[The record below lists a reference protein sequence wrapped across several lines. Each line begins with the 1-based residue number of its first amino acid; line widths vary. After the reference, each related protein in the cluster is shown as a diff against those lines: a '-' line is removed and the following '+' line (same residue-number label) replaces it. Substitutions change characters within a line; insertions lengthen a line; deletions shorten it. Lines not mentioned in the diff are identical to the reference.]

1 MLSLELEMI
10 LKAAVREARERN
22 HEFVMPEHILFS
34 ILHNENGRDLIY
46 GCGGDVEI
54 LKEDLNEFFETK
66 VEPLPSQNPLEP
78 QQSIGFQRVLQKAIL
93 HAQRAEKPKV
103 EAGDVLAAMINEP
116 NSFAAFFLQ
125 RQGISRL
132 DILNYISHGVIKD
145 FDPLEEMPL
154 EPETRERP
162 RKKKKSAL
170 DLYATD
176 LLQKAAEGRIDPL
189 IGRTDELERA
199 MHVLCRRTKNNPI
212 FVGDSGVGKT
222 AITEGLALK
231 IYNGEVPDILSG
243 AHIYAL
249 DMGALLAGTRFRGDF
264 EQRLK
269 AVINELQRIP
279 DAILFIDE
287 IHTVVGAGSTIG
299 SSMDASNILKPLLAS
314 GELRCIGST
323 TYEEYKNWFEKDHA
337 LTRRFQ
343 KIEISEPSINESIRI
358 LNGLKSRYEKYHG
371 IKYTQPAIVAAVEL
385 SAKFINDRRLPD
397 KAIDVIDEA
406 GASFK
411 IHSEKKRRKTVTEH
425 DVEKIVSR
433 IAKIPTKTAS
443 MSDKEQLR
451 FLEFNLKD
459 RLFGQ
464 DNAIEQLV
472 TAIKRNR
479 AGLGQHDKPIGSFLF
494 AGPTGVGKTEISKQ
508 LALLLGIHFERF
520 DMSEYMEKHAVSR
533 LIGAPPGYVGFEQGG
548 LLTDAIRKHPYS
560 VLLLD
565 EIEKAHEDLF
575 NILLQVMD
583 HGTLTD
589 NTGRRADFR
598 NVILIMT
605 SNAGAKDGASR
616 PIGFGEPQSSKQT
629 KAIERYFSPEFR
641 NRLDATIY
649 FNHLD
654 LDIVEK
660 IVVKFIRELEE
671 QLAEKRIRIQL
682 SDTARR
688 WLAEKGY
695 DTVYGARP
703 LGRLIQERIKNQ
715 IADEILF
722 GKLQKG
728 GTVKISLAKDELAFK
743 FIPKTGSDK
752 SGSARNRQPAEA

>member
-1 MLSLELEMI
+1 MLSLELELI

-22 HEFVMPEHILFS
+22 HEFVLPEHVLYSVLF
-34 ILHNENGRDLIY
+34 NEHGQDLIV
-46 GCGGDVEI
+46 GCGGDI
-54 LKEDLNEFFETK
+54 DLLKNNVQKFFDTK
-66 VEPLPSQNPLEP
+66 IQTLPYDNPNEP
-78 QQSIGFQRVLQKAIL
+78 QQSVGFQRVLQKAIL
-93 HAQRAEKPKV
+93 HAQRAEKLKV
-103 EAGDVLAAMINEP
+103 EAGDVLAAMVSEP
-116 NSFAAFFLQ
+116 NSFAAYYLQ
-125 RQGISRL
+125 QQGITRL
-132 DILNYISHGVIKD
+132 DILNYISHGVVKD
-145 FDPLEEMPL
+145 FDEEDQILEE
-154 EPETRERP
+154 TTTNQK
-162 RKKKKSAL
+162 RKKRTAL
-170 DLYATD
+170 ELYSVN
-176 LLQKAAEGRIDPL
+176 LHEKASEGRIDPL
-189 IGRTDELERA
+189 IGRMPELERA

-212 FVGDSGVGKT
+212 FIGDSGVGKT

-231 IYNGEVPDILSG
+231 ILINDVPDILSD
-243 AHIYAL
+243 AEIYAL
-249 DMGALLAGTRFRGDF
+249 DMGALLAGTKFRGDF

-269 AVINELQRIP
+269 GVISELQKKSN
-279 DAILFIDE
+279 AILFIDE
-287 IHTVVGAGSTIG
+287 IHTLVGAGSTIG

-314 GELRCIGST
+314 GDLRCIGST

-337 LTRRFQ
+337 LSRRFQ
-343 KIEISEPSINESIRI
+343 KIEVLEPTIEETIKI
-358 LNGLKSRYEKYHG
+358 LNGLKSRYEKYHN
-371 IKYTQPAIVAAVEL
+371 IKYTQPAIISAVEL
-385 SAKFINDRRLPD
+385 SAKFINDRHLPD

-411 IHSEKKRRKTVTEH
+411 LHPQKKKRKTVTEQ

-443 MSDKEQLR
+443 LSDKEQLK
-451 FLEFNLKD
+451 FLEYNLKD

-472 TAIKRNR
+472 TAIKRSR
-479 AGLGQHDKPIGSFLF
+479 AGLSQPEKPIGSFLF

-508 LALLLGIHFERF
+508 LALLLGVQFERF

-589 NTGRRADFR
+589 NSGRKADFR

-605 SNAGAKDGASR
+605 SNAGAKDGTTR
-616 PIGFGEPQSSKQT
+616 PIGFGDPESTKQT

-649 FNHLD
+649 FNHLNI
-654 LDIVEK
+654 DIVEK

-671 QLAEKRIRIQL
+671 QLVEKRVSISL
-682 SDTARR
+682 SEKAKS
-688 WLAEKGY
+688 WLAKKGY
-695 DTVYGARP
+695 DPIYGARS
-703 LGRLIQERIKNQ
+703 LGRVIQENIKNKL
-715 IADEILF
+715 ADELLF

-728 GTVKISLAKDELAFK
+728 GHVKIDLDGNELSFQYSE
-743 FIPKTGSDK
+743 TT
-752 SGSARNRQPAEA
+752 

>member
-22 HEFVMPEHILFS
+22 HEFVTPEHVLYSVLF
-34 ILHNENGRDLIY
+34 NEHGQELIM
-46 GCGGDVEI
+46 GCGGDIELLIENVA
-54 LKEDLNEFFETK
+54 KFFETK
-66 VEPLPSQNPLEP
+66 MQPLPFDNPNEP
-78 QQSIGFQRVLQKAIL
+78 QQSVGFQRVLQKALL

-103 EAGDVLAAMINEP
+103 EAGDVLAAMIGEP
-116 NSFAAFFLQ
+116 NSFAAFYLQ
-125 RQGISRL
+125 QQGITRL
-132 DILNYISHGVIKD
+132 DILNYISHGVNKD
-145 FDPLEEMPL
+145 FAKNEEVV
-154 EPETRERP
+154 EEQTKSQK
-162 RKKKKSAL
+162 KKKKSAL
-170 DLYATD
+170 ELYTVC
-176 LLQKAAEGRIDPL
+176 LENKAKEGRIDPL
-189 IGRTDELERA
+189 IGRIPELERA

-231 IYNGEVPDILSG
+231 ILNDDVPDILKK
-243 AHIYAL
+243 AEIYAL
-249 DMGALLAGTRFRGDF
+249 DMGALLAGTKFRGDF

-269 AVINELQRIP
+269 NVINELQSLEN
-279 DAILFIDE
+279 AILFIDE
-287 IHTVVGAGSTIG
+287 IHTVVGAGSTVG
-299 SSMDASNILKPLLAS
+299 SSMDASNILKPLLAD
-314 GELRCIGST
+314 GDLRCIGST

-337 LTRRFQ
+337 LSHRFQ
-343 KIEISEPSINESIRI
+343 KIEVLEPSVEETIRI
-358 LNGLKSRYEKYHG
+358 LNGLLPRYEKYHK
-371 IKYTQPAIVAAVEL
+371 IKYTQPAIRLAVEL
-385 SAKFINDRRLPD
+385 AAKFINDRHLPD

-411 IHSEKKRRKTVTEH
+411 IYPQKKKRKTVTEH

-443 MSDKEQLR
+443 LSDKEQLK
-451 FLEFNLKD
+451 FLEYNLKD

-472 TAIKRNR
+472 TAIKRSR
-479 AGLGQHDKPIGSFLF
+479 AGLRQPDKPIGSFLF

-508 LALLLGIHFERF
+508 LALLLGVQFERF

-565 EIEKAHEDLF
+565 EIEKAHEDVF

-583 HGTLTD
+583 HGKLTD
-589 NTGRRADFR
+589 NNGRKADFR

-605 SNAGAKDGASR
+605 SNAGAKDGTGRA
-616 PIGFGEPQSSKQT
+616 IGFGDPESSKQT

-649 FNHLD
+649 FNHLGIT
-654 LDIVEK
+654 IVEK

-671 QLAEKRIRIQL
+671 QLAEKKIRISL
-682 SDTARR
+682 SAKAKR
-688 WLAEKGY
+688 WIAEKGF
-695 DTVYGARP
+695 DNIYGARP
-703 LGRLIQERIKNQ
+703 LERVIQENIKNK

-728 GTVKISLAKDELAFK
+728 GGVNIDLFKNELKFK
-743 FIPKTGSDK
+743 YLTSH
-752 SGSARNRQPAEA
+752 

>member
-22 HEFVMPEHILFS
+22 HEFVMPEHVLYSVLF
-34 ILHNENGRDLIY
+34 NEHGQNIIMS
-46 GCGGDVEI
+46 CGGDIELLVENVN
-54 LKEDLNEFFETK
+54 DFFESK
-66 VEPLPSQNPLEP
+66 IKPLSFDNPNEP
-78 QQSIGFQRVLQKAIL
+78 QQSVGFQRVLQKAIL
-93 HAQRAEKPKV
+93 HAQRAEKPKA
-103 EAGDVLAAMINEP
+103 EAGDVLAAMFGEP
-116 NSFAAFFLQ
+116 NSFAAFYLQ
-125 RQGISRL
+125 QQGITRL
-132 DILNYISHGVIKD
+132 DILNYISHGVNKD
-145 FDPLEEMPL
+145 FEDEEAISDGPAL
-154 EPETRERP
+154 KK
-162 RKKKKSAL
+162 KKKKSAL
-170 DLYATD
+170 ELYAIN
-176 LLQKAAEGRIDPL
+176 LEEKAKEGRIDPL
-189 IGRTDELERA
+189 IGRIPELERA

-222 AITEGLALK
+222 AITEGMALK
-231 IYNGEVPDILSG
+231 ILHNDIPDILKDSK
-243 AHIYAL
+243 IYAL
-249 DMGALLAGTRFRGDF
+249 DMGALLAGTKFRGDF

-269 AVINELQRIP
+269 SVINEMQSI
-279 DAILFIDE
+279 DNAILFIDE
-287 IHTVVGAGSTIG
+287 IHTVVGAGSTVG
-299 SSMDASNILKPLLAS
+299 SSMDASNILKPLLAA

-337 LTRRFQ
+337 LSRRFQ
-343 KIEISEPSINESIRI
+343 KIEVPEPTVEETVRI
-358 LNGLKSRYEKYHG
+358 LNGLKPRYEEYHN
-371 IKYTQPAIVAAVEL
+371 IKYTQPAIRSAVEL
-385 SAKFINDRRLPD
+385 SAKFINDRFLPD

-411 IHSEKKRRKTVTEH
+411 IYPHKKKRKTVTEH

-443 MSDKEQLR
+443 LSDKEQLK
-451 FLEFNLKD
+451 FLQHNLKD

-472 TAIKRNR
+472 TAIKRSR
-479 AGLGQHDKPIGSFLF
+479 AGLRQPNKPIGSFLF

-508 LALLLGIHFERF
+508 LAELLGVQFERF

-575 NILLQVMD
+575 NILLQLMD

-589 NTGRRADFR
+589 NNGRKADFR
-598 NVILIMT
+598 NVVFIMT
-605 SNAGAKDGASR
+605 SNAGAKDGTAR
-616 PIGFGEPQSSKQT
+616 AIGFGDPENPKQT
-629 KAIERYFSPEFR
+629 RAIERYFSPEFR

-649 FNHLD
+649 FNHLSIE
-654 LDIVEK
+654 IVEK

-671 QLAEKRIRIQL
+671 QLAEKRISIGL
-682 SDTARR
+682 SDKAKR

-695 DTVYGARP
+695 DKIYGARP
-703 LGRLIQERIKNQ
+703 LERVIQEKIKNK

-722 GKLQKG
+722 GELQKG
-728 GTVKISLAKDELAFK
+728 GAVNIDLKNNILVFDY
-743 FIPKTGSDK
+743 
-752 SGSARNRQPAEA
+752 SAGN